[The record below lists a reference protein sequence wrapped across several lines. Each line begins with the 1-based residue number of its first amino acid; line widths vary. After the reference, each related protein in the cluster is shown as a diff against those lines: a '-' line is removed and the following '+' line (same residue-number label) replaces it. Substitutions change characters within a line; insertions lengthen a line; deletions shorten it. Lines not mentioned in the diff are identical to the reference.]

1 MKNKFLALSV
11 IFALLLCGCNGA
23 SSEKEQNTAYQT
35 TESEAASTDL
45 SASAENTPVDISKQ
59 LTENEYGKMLAEYWN
74 EYKDSA
80 RVIDTLEEQADNDF
94 DKLKEINGEILEAHD
109 NIKAVLDKFSA
120 LIPPDEYREL
130 HQRLIEG
137 ADKEK
142 RWLELQKSA
151 YCADTEE
158 EANEICDKI
167 VEEMDSTPI
176 NDLFPSVYVKIRLKL
191 QDIE

>member
-11 IFALLLCGCNGA
+11 IFALLLCGCNSA
-23 SSEKEQNTAYQT
+23 SSEKEKNTAFQT
-35 TESEAASTDL
+35 TGSEAVSADL
-45 SASAENTPVDISKQ
+45 STAAENTPIDISKQ

-80 RVIDTLEEQADNDF
+80 KVIDTLEEQADNDF

-109 NIKAVLDKFSA
+109 NIKAALDKFSA
-120 LIPPDEYREL
+120 LIPPDEYQEL
-130 HQRLIEG
+130 HQKLINGTEM
-137 ADKEK
+137 EK

-151 YCADTEE
+151 YCAETEE

-167 VEEMDSTPI
+167 VEEMDNTPV